1 MNNSIR
7 KYHFIFLWL
16 MALFLPLQVCA
27 QKGLNVN
34 ALFGGHYRKQREVTE
49 VLMKGRQL
57 ESYKLTLFRSL
68 TLPVATAHAARV
80 ETLVR
85 ADAKAAIDKEAAL
98 RGQHLYYG
106 FYQLRPVGH
115 TRRYLFYRNNS
126 LRKDGARQS
135 SVTLIYMEG
144 QATLDELRRTFGKQ
158 R

>member
-80 ETLVR
+80 PKPCDRRSRRSSPDVLPTTMW
-85 ADAKAAIDKEAAL
+85 AACS
-98 RGQHLYYG
+98 
-106 FYQLRPVGH
+106 RP
-115 TRRYLFYRNNS
+115 
-126 LRKDGARQS
+126 
-135 SVTLIYMEG
+135 
-144 QATLDELRRTFGKQ
+144 
-158 R
+158 

>member
-1 MNNSIR
+1 MNNNR
-7 KYHFIFLWL
+7 KCHFIFLRL
-16 MALFLPLQVCA
+16 MALFLPLQLYA
-27 QKGLNVN
+27 QKGLNIN
-34 ALFGGHYRKQREVTE
+34 SLFGGQFRKQRDASE

-57 ESYKLTLFRSL
+57 QSYNLTLFRSL
-68 TLPVATAHAARV
+68 TLPVATANAARV
-80 ETLVR
+80 EALVR
-85 ADAKAAIDKEAAL
+85 ADASAAIDKDAAL
-98 RGQHLYYG
+98 RGKHLYYG
-106 FYQLRPVGH
+106 FYQLQPVGR